1 MNLAARDIR
10 HNLGRFVLTTV
21 GVGLL
26 LMIVMG
32 MGGIYRGLVQDATLL
47 VDRVGADLWVVQRDT
62 RGPFAEGSHVPAAL
76 EDRLRA
82 VPGVARSR
90 SFVTFTIQR
99 EHRGR
104 PLRITVQGLAW
115 PDDRGEWLPI
125 VAGRALGQSHY
136 ELLADESLKLPLGT
150 RVTLGRD
157 VYTVVGLTRA
167 MTSPAGDAMAFFTRL
182 DAQAI
187 LADSPGEATR
197 LGRNGRYARTRLTDL
212 GRKLPAAA
220 ERSRG
225 PAAALPEL
233 ARPDVSAVMV
243 TVAPGADEAK
253 VRGLISGWPDVSVL
267 STAQERELLVEG
279 MVDRARRQLAL
290 FRALLI
296 IVSAIIMAL
305 IVYTLTL
312 DKLHDIAMLKL
323 MGARTRVILGLILQQ
338 ALLLGIL
345 GYAVAFVVGRWAFPL
360 FPRRVIVTV
369 PDLWMLGGIVVAI
382 SVLASLI
389 GIAKALRVGPHEV
402 LA

>member
-10 HNLGRFVLTTV
+10 HNLGRFVLTTI

-62 RGPFAEGSHVPAAL
+62 RGPFAEESRVPVAL

-90 SFVTFTIQR
+90 SFITYTIQR
-99 EHRGR
+99 EHRGE
-104 PLRITVQGLAW
+104 PLRLTLQGLAW
-115 PDDRGEWLPI
+115 PDDRGEWLPL
-125 VAGRALGQSHY
+125 VAGRPLGQAHY
-136 ELLADESLKLPLGT
+136 EMVADESLKLPLGA
-150 RVTLGRD
+150 RVPIGRD
-157 VYTVVGLTRA
+157 QYTVVGLTRA

-182 DAQAI
+182 DAQTI
-187 LADSPGEATR
+187 LADSPGEALR
-197 LGRNGRYARTRLTDL
+197 LDRSGRFERTRRTDL
-212 GRKLPAAA
+212 GRKLPQAA

-233 ARPDVSAVMV
+233 ARPPVSAVMV
-243 TVAPGADEAK
+243 TVTPGADA
-253 VRGLISGWPDVSVL
+253 VRVRDLVAGWPDVSVL
-267 STAQERELLVEG
+267 TTAEQRELLLG
-279 MVDRARRQLAL
+279 GIVDRSRRQLAL
-290 FRALLI
+290 FRALLVV
-296 IVSAIIMAL
+296 VSAIIMAL
-305 IVYTLTL
+305 ILYTLTL

-338 ALLLGIL
+338 AVLLGVL
-345 GYAVAFVVGRWAFPL
+345 GYGVAFAVGRWAFPL
-360 FPRRVIVTV
+360 FPRRVIVTG
-369 PDLWMLGGIVVAI
+369 PDLATLAVIVFAI
-382 SVLASLI
+382 SVLASLV
-389 GIAKALRVGPHEV
+389 GISRALRVAPNEV

>member
-1 MNLAARDIR
+1 MNLAVRDVR

-47 VDRVGADLWVVQRDT
+47 VDRVGADLWVVQRNT
-62 RGPFAEGSHVPAAL
+62 RGPFAEESRVPYVL

-82 VPGVARSR
+82 VPGVAQSR
-90 SFVTFTIQR
+90 SFLTFTIQR

-104 PLRITVQGLAW
+104 PLRLTVQGLAW
-115 PDDRGEWLPI
+115 PADRGAWLPM
-125 VAGRALGQSHY
+125 VAGRPLGQAHY
-136 ELLADESLKLPLGT
+136 EMIADESLKLPLGT
-150 RVTLGRD
+150 RVAIARD

-187 LADSPGEATR
+187 VTDSPGEAMR
-197 LGRNGRYARTRLTDL
+197 LGRNGRYARTVRTDL

-220 ERSRG
+220 NRSRG

-243 TVAPGADEAK
+243 TLAAGADGAK
-253 VRGLISGWPDVSVL
+253 VRDVIAGWPDVSVL
-267 STAQERELLVEG
+267 TTAQERELLLG
-279 MVDRARRQLAL
+279 GIVDRSRRQLAL
-290 FRALLI
+290 FRVLLI

-305 IVYTLTL
+305 ILYTLTL
-312 DKLHDIAMLKL
+312 DKLHDIALLKL
-323 MGARTRVILGLILQQ
+323 IGARNRVILGLILQQ
-338 ALLLGIL
+338 ALLLGVL
-345 GYAVAFVVGRWAFPL
+345 GYGVAFVVGRWAFPL

-369 PDLWMLGGIVVAI
+369 PDLWLLGGIVVTI

-389 GIAKALRVGPHEV
+389 GIAKALRVAPHEV